1 MSSRPAK
8 RARYVEEPAF
18 IEVSG
23 ESRPYVP
30 INITKAR
37 EAYAAS
43 LDVIFKHVADFHVT
57 IIQIISE
64 KYKIDEDEILG
75 TIKGDP
81 RYTGMY
87 EDPRLNPLGYF
98 KAADAAATAG
108 GVAAPTPADDGVVFE
123 ESDAEMGAVTA
134 KVAAMKISMPYRMC
148 GFPCAGD
155 CMSCDLHEKIH
166 GKGTSIIQ
174 QPTFA
179 APTAAAVTA
188 TVKKKVTVRRPKKT
202 VSAAAASTA
211 SGGQ

>member
-1 MSSRPAK
+1 MSRPAK

-18 IEVSG
+18 VEVDG
-23 ESRPYVP
+23 EVKPYVP
-30 INITKAR
+30 VNITKAR

-64 KYKIDEDEILG
+64 KYKIDEEDIL
-75 TIKGDP
+75 TCIKTDK

-98 KAADAAATAG
+98 KAADAAGAG
-108 GVAAPTPADDGVVFE
+108 AASQSSAADAMFE

-134 KVAAMKISMPYRMC
+134 GVAAMKIGGGGVLPMRMC

-155 CMSCDLHEKIH
+155 CMSCDLHDKIH
-166 GKGTSIIQ
+166 GKDASLV
-174 QPTFA
+174 
-179 APTAAAVTA
+179 APAPAPAPAPVFSPGAPVTI
-188 TVKKKVTVRRPKKT
+188 KKKVVRRPKK
-202 VSAAAASTA
+202 AAAA
-211 SGGQ
+211 GGSA